1 VQTLTVA
8 EDAVQ
13 EKVAGVRREKLIVE
27 NQEEAVAIKKP
38 SVIVSLRIYY
48 FRQKNNIFYYLY
60 NE

>member
-1 VQTLTVA
+1 MVA
-8 EDAVQ
+8 EDVVQ
-13 EKVAGVRREKLIVE
+13 EKIAEVGREKPIVE
-27 NQEEAVAIKKP
+27 NQEVAVAIKKP

>member
-1 VQTLTVA
+1 VQTRTVA
-8 EDAVQ
+8 EDVVQ
-13 EKVAGVRREKLIVE
+13 EKIAEVGREKPIVE

>member
-1 VQTLTVA
+1 MVA

-13 EKVAGVRREKLIVE
+13 EKIAEVGREKPIVE
-27 NQEEAVAIKKP
+27 NQEEDVVIKKP
-38 SVIVSLRIYY
+38 NVIVSLRIYY